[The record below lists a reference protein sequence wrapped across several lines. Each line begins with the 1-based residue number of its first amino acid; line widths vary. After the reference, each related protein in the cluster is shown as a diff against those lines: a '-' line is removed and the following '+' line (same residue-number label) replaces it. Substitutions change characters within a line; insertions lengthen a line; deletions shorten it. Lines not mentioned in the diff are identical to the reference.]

1 MRRRGCVIF
10 LAIVAALVVGGST
23 AYVTNGEVRYLW
35 RAAAEEAAILHA
47 SRSIDDIL
55 RDSTLGGAHR
65 GQLQLVAA
73 ARDYAAKIGYEAKDT
88 YRKYADVGR
97 DTLLLVVTASGRDCI
112 CPVVWKYPIVG
123 TVPYKGFF
131 VVKEAEAAGRKLS
144 EKGYDTYLRPAGAFS
159 TLGWFEDPLLSTAM
173 SRDSVELAALVFHEI
188 AHNSLYVK
196 SATPFNESFA
206 QFAGYRAAER
216 FFRDRGDSALAQQAA
231 DRWHDEMVL
240 GAYYKALVD
249 RATAFYAG
257 KPDSAALESGRLE
270 LGRWVKQQLEGPVR
284 DSLRTIKLATPVPE
298 RPINNAR
305 LVGVT
310 LYRTKLPLF
319 ERWYERHGR
328 DVEKSVAEMRKL
340 MEGAEGDEAF
350 ERLEKAVGGD

>member
-1 MRRRGCVIF
+1 VIF
-10 LAIVAALVVGGST
+10 LAIVAALVAGGST
-23 AYVTNGEVRYLW
+23 AYLASGEVRYLW

-47 SRSIDDIL
+47 SRSIEEIL

-65 GQLQLVAA
+65 GQLELVAA
-73 ARDYAAKIGYEAKDT
+73 ARDYAASIGYEAKDT

-97 DTLLLVVTASGRDCI
+97 DTLLLVVSASARRCI
-112 CPVVWKYPIVG
+112 CPVVWTYPIVG
-123 TVPYKGFF
+123 QVPYKGFF
-131 VVKEAEAAGRKLS
+131 VAKDAEKEAKKLAG
-144 EKGYDTYLRPAGAFS
+144 KGYDTYLRPSGAFS

-216 FFRDRGDSALAQQAA
+216 FFRDRGDTALAGQAA

-240 GAYYKALVD
+240 GDYYRTLVD
-249 RATAFYAG
+249 RATAFYET
-257 KPDSAALESGRLE
+257 KPDSAALEAGRRE
-270 LGRWVKQQLEGPVR
+270 LGRWVKQQAEGPLR
-284 DSLRTIKLATPVPE
+284 DSLRTIKLAMPVPE

-310 LYRTKLPLF
+310 IYRTRLPLF
-319 ERWYERHGR
+319 QKWYEMHGE
-328 DVEKSVAEMRKL
+328 DIEHSVAALRDLEK
-340 MEGAEGDEAF
+340 GAEGDEAF
-350 ERLEKAVGGD
+350 ARLEQALAGR

>member
-1 MRRRGCVIF
+1 
-10 LAIVAALVVGGST
+10 
-23 AYVTNGEVRYLW
+23 
-35 RAAAEEAAILHA
+35 
-47 SRSIDDIL
+47 
-55 RDSTLGGAHR
+55 
-65 GQLQLVAA
+65 
-73 ARDYAAKIGYEAKDT
+73 
-88 YRKYADVGR
+88 
-97 DTLLLVVTASGRDCI
+97 
-112 CPVVWKYPIVG
+112 
-123 TVPYKGFF
+123 
-131 VVKEAEAAGRKLS
+131 
-144 EKGYDTYLRPAGAFS
+144 
-159 TLGWFEDPLLSTAM
+159 M

>member
-1 MRRRGCVIF
+1 MIF
-10 LAIVAALVVGGST
+10 LAIVAALVAGGST
-23 AYVTNGEVRYLW
+23 AYLASGEVRYLW
-35 RAAAEEAAILHA
+35 RAAAEEAAILHG
-47 SRSIDDIL
+47 SRSIDEIL
-55 RDSTLGGAHR
+55 RDSTVGGAQR
-65 GQLQLVAA
+65 GQLELVAA
-73 ARDYAAKIGYEAKDT
+73 ARDYAARIGYEAKDT

-97 DTLLLVVTASGRDCI
+97 DTLLLVVSASGRHCI

-123 TVPYKGFF
+123 AVPYKGFF
-131 VVKEAEAAGRKLS
+131 VAADAEAAGRKLDA
-144 EKGYDTYLRPAGAFS
+144 KGYDTYLRPSGAFS
-159 TLGWFEDPLLSTAM
+159 TLGWFEDPLLSTALI
-173 SRDSVELAALVFHEI
+173 RDSVELAALVFHEI

-240 GAYYKALVD
+240 GAYYGELVD
-249 RATAFYAG
+249 RATAFYAT
-257 KPDSAALESGRLE
+257 KPDSAALETGRLD

-284 DSLRTIKLATPVPE
+284 DSLRTVTIALPVPE

-310 LYRTKLPLF
+310 IYRTKLPLF
-319 ERWYERHGR
+319 ERWYEMHGR
-328 DVEKSVAEMRKL
+328 DVGKSVAELRKL
-340 MEGAEGDEAF
+340 MAGAEGDEAF
-350 ERLEKAVGGD
+350 ERLERKVTGG